1 MNPNLGQEAL
11 DEFERV
17 VRDEGMQGL
26 KLMAPQ
32 HGYQISSAVCDPLME
47 TARSLGIPV
56 TIHSQGTP
64 AHPLEIAELAKRHPE
79 VPMIMDHMG
88 HRYWVNQ
95 ALQAARACDNFFF
108 GDHHRLLR
116 TADNRARRRRARPP
130 KTLYSDRMR
139 LRPTRTS
146 PWSPFAERVS
156 ETARKS

>member
-1 MNPNLGQEAL
+1 
-11 DEFERV
+11 
-17 VRDEGMQGL
+17 MQGL

-95 ALQAARACDNFFF
+95 ALQAARACDNIFLGTTIASFEPLIIARAVDELGPENIVF
-108 GDHHRLLR
+108 GSNAPSAYPDL
-116 TADNRARRRRARPP
+116 AMESIRRAR
-130 KTLYSDRMR
+130 LGDRTEE
-139 LRPTRTS
+139 LI
-146 PWSPFAERVS
+146 FGENL
-156 ETARKS
+156 ARIYKLN